1 MAKLNDLEILTEL
14 VKYDTNSNDAKNYIE
29 ITSFIKQFA
38 EKNGGK
44 VNIYSPEGKQKP
56 NLIAEFDFG
65 KEITIGINAHYDTV
79 PVNRQEWKTDP
90 FKLTVSG
97 GKAFGRGA
105 SDDKAGIA
113 IALSL
118 IQSIKSN
125 VNIELIITCDEEIGS
140 ADGLKWLIQNKR
152 EKIKSDAVIVLDAE
166 DKIIIGA
173 SGVASG
179 RILIK
184 GSEVHA
190 GFPFLGKNAISIAL
204 PFLDCISKFQKKI
217 ESKKSKFYGDP
228 KRKVYNRFSI
238 TMINSGIKENLI
250 PGSLEARFDLRC
262 IPEMDLAILKQQFI
276 KYFNAEA
283 KKIGISAK
291 LEFTSSHNSY
301 VTDTKSR
308 LVKKFMD
315 VTKQKKLYAS
325 FGGLDANLFTDISIP
340 TVSYGVENSSIHK
353 SNEYV
358 EINRLTKV
366 RNQISKILETY

>member
-190 GFPFLGKNAISIAL
+190 GFPFLGKNA
-204 PFLDCISKFQKKI
+204 K
-217 ESKKSKFYGDP
+217 
-228 KRKVYNRFSI
+228 
-238 TMINSGIKENLI
+238 
-250 PGSLEARFDLRC
+250 
-262 IPEMDLAILKQQFI
+262 
-276 KYFNAEA
+276 
-283 KKIGISAK
+283 
-291 LEFTSSHNSY
+291 
-301 VTDTKSR
+301 
-308 LVKKFMD
+308 
-315 VTKQKKLYAS
+315 
-325 FGGLDANLFTDISIP
+325 
-340 TVSYGVENSSIHK
+340 
-353 SNEYV
+353 
-358 EINRLTKV
+358 
-366 RNQISKILETY
+366 

>member
-1 MAKLNDLEILTEL
+1 MAKLSELEILAEL
-14 VKYDTNSNDAKNYIE
+14 VKYDTNSNDAKNYNE
-29 ITSFIKQFA
+29 IISFIKQFA

-44 VNIYSPEGKQKP
+44 VDIYSPEGKQKP

-65 KEITIGINAHYDTV
+65 KEITIGINAHYETV
-79 PVNRQEWKTDP
+79 PVNRQEWKTDR
-90 FKLTVSG
+90 FKLAVSG

-140 ADGLKWLIQNKR
+140 ADGLKWLIQNR
-152 EKIKSDAVIVLDAE
+152 RNKIKSDAVIVLDAE

-184 GSEVHA
+184 GREVHA

-204 PFLDCISKFQKKI
+204 PFLDCISDFQKKI
-217 ESKKSKFYGDP
+217 EAKKSKFYGDS

-262 IPEMDLAILKQQFI
+262 IPEMDLSILKQQFT

-283 KKIGISAK
+283 KKEGINAK
-291 LEFTSSHNSY
+291 LEFTSFHNSY

-325 FGGLDANLFTDISIP
+325 FGGLDANLFANISIP

-358 EINRLTKV
+358 EVNKLAKV
-366 RNQISKILETY
+366 RDQILKILETY